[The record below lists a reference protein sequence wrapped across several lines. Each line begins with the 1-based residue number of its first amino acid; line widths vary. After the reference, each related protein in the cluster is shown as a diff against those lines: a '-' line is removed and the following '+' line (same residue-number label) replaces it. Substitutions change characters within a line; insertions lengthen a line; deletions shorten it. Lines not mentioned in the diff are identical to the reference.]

1 LQDTSERE
9 RLWELERAVR
19 ELSLRLPMSAPEVL
33 ILAEEADAII
43 NRMMGIAGVPQ
54 GGNDKVGGSLP
65 SLVSATP
72 VRCSIKPNS

>member
-1 LQDTSERE
+1 MQDTSERE

-43 NRMMGIAGVPQ
+43 NRMMGIAEIPQ
-54 GGNDKVGGSLP
+54 GRK
-65 SLVSATP
+65 
-72 VRCSIKPNS
+72 